1 MRLQNRNALISA
13 AAGPMGAAIARRFL
27 DEGANIVLT
36 DISERRLAAAA
47 ADLSGHFDSER
58 IVAIRADAQNRAESE
73 TVVAASQRQFGQID
87 ILINVVG
94 GIRDTILNRP
104 FLELSEERFI
114 QTLSLNLLSTRNFVQ
129 LLVPGMQKAGWGK
142 IVNIASISM
151 AGEAGQADYAAAKA
165 GVAALT
171 RSLAAEFAPAINV
184 NCISPALIQTS
195 AVERMP
201 AEQIRSYIERTLLK
215 RLGRAEDIANAA
227 VFLASDEAAYITGE
241 NLCVSGGIN
250 PAL

>member
-1 MRLQNRNALISA
+1 MRLRNRTALISA

-27 DEGANIVLT
+27 DEGASVVLT
-36 DISERRLAAAA
+36 DISERRLTEAAAK
-47 ADLSGHFDSER
+47 LSSSASHER
-58 IVAIRADAQNRAESE
+58 IVTVRADAQNRSESE
-73 TVVAASQRQFGQID
+73 AVVAAGQRQFGQID

-94 GIRDTILNRP
+94 GIRDTTLSRP
-104 FLELSEERFI
+104 FLEMSEERFV
-114 QTLSLNLLSTRNFVQ
+114 QTLSLNLLGTRNFVQ
-129 LLVPGMQKAGWGK
+129 LVVPGMQKMGWGK

-171 RSLAAEFAPAINV
+171 RSLAAEFAPVINV

-201 AEQIRSYIERTLLK
+201 VEQIQSYVDRTLLK
-215 RLGRAEDIANAA
+215 RLGQASDIASAA
-227 VFLASDEAAYITGE
+227 AFLASDDASYITGE
-241 NLCVSGGIN
+241 NLCVSGGIS